1 MVGRLDTRL
10 VSWEAP
16 SVLQATN
23 IWSTH
28 EPSRQRRPIQRCLR
42 QLESLGSPCGFS
54 MEKKSL
60 EDWIAATAAHKL
72 FPLLLSFVAH
82 I

>member
-42 QLESLGSPCGFS
+42 QLESLGSPCGLS
-54 MEKKSL
+54 MEKNL
-60 EDWIAATAAHKL
+60 
-72 FPLLLSFVAH
+72 
-82 I
+82 